1 MFVQTV
7 FLGNLHTRVASHCAA
22 KKAANAPF
30 SEVYVFFFTRCLSPD
45 RRFPDTRCFY
55 IEHLRPFSETRGCTN
70 ENHAMV
76 YPQTIM
82 EFLQTWIGLLCI
94 CAQLVVLPD
103 RKSVSLNWDWFVRN
117 ETELWQPNVSVHR
130 ELNVRLGINTI
141 SNQLNSVSSLLQF
154 SHERINSISNYAIQ
168 IHFFSMQWYKGSQ
181 FKFKYKL
188 FWFSSQ
194 ESLLY
199 IMN

>member
-1 MFVQTV
+1 MPL
-7 FLGNLHTRVASHCAA
+7 FLRSMG
-22 KKAANAPF
+22 
-30 SEVYVFFFTRCLSPD
+30 FFFICLSPH
-45 RRFPDTRCFY
+45 RRFPDMWCFY
-55 IEHLRPFSETRGCTN
+55 IEHLRPFFETRGCPN

-103 RKSVSLNWDWFVRN
+103 RRSVSLNWDWFVRN

-130 ELNVRLGINTI
+130 ELNVRVGKNTI
-141 SNQLNSVSSLLQF
+141 SNQMNSVSSLLQF

-168 IHFFSMQWYKGSQ
+168 IQFFFSMQWCKASQ

-188 FWFSSQ
+188 FWFSV
-194 ESLLY
+194 
-199 IMN
+199 